1 MADYRAHI
9 TGATPAVNDV
19 LLAVM
24 VQVSTDSGQT
34 WDDVEER
41 RVRIH
46 YERLDKILDDATL
59 TDPQKRTELV
69 KIFKAEAEA
78 WGYQSAHATVVKL
91 DALVTWP
98 VNIQL

>member
-19 LLAVM
+19 LLSVM

-41 RVRIH
+41 RVIIH
-46 YERLDKILDDATL
+46 HERLNTVLDDATL
-59 TDPQKRTELV
+59 TDPQKRQALAV
-69 KIFKAEAEA
+69 IFKAEASA
-78 WGYQSAHATVVKL
+78 WGYQAAHATVAKL
-91 DALVTWP
+91 DALLSWP
-98 VNIQL
+98 VDVAL